1 MEAITD
7 PVALVDSLQPDA
19 IRGRL
24 AELERQSRALRV
36 LLRTA
41 VARER
46 QVTKHAQ
53 QRPASGQEVSD
64 GR

>member
-1 MEAITD
+1 MDAIND

-36 LLRTA
+36 LLRSA

-46 QVTKHAQ
+46 QVVKHTQ
-53 QRPASGQEVSD
+53 QRPASGQ
-64 GR
+64 GAGHGG